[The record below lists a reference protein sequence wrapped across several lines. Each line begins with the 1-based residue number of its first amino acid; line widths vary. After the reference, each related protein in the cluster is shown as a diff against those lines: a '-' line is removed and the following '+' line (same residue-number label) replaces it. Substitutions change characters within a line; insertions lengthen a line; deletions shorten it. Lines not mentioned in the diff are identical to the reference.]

1 MSGSEQMYITEI
13 MLIMF
18 HLRVNK
24 HFYVLM
30 LDQIMSS
37 GLRNLQN
44 EAEGRLK
51 RLYLKRNLISSNKEE
66 DITHSSYSTICRLN
80 FILTHDKQ

>member
-1 MSGSEQMYITEI
+1 
-13 MLIMF
+13 
-18 HLRVNK
+18 
-24 HFYVLM
+24 M

-66 DITHSSYSTICRLN
+66 DITHSSYSTICRLK